1 MIQEIPLYVS
11 LIFILTII
19 ITLIFFL
26 KAVDF
31 SKIIVLIISSW
42 ICIQSILGLT
52 GFYTL
57 TTGFPPRFLLLI
69 LPPVLLMLF
78 LFNTKR
84 GNHFIDSMDIKT
96 LTLMHI
102 IRVFVELVLYWLFVY
117 KKIPILMTF
126 EGRNF
131 DILSGLTAPIIFY
144 YGFVNVKFGKK
155 VIIAWNYLCLV
166 LLLNIVFNSVLSSP
180 FPLQKFAF
188 EQPNVAILYFPYN
201 LLPSL
206 IVPIILFSHLVVIRR
221 LSKSK

>member
-102 IRVFVELVLYWLFVY
+102 IRVFVELVLYWLFLF
-117 KKIPILMTF
+117 KKVPILMTF

-131 DILSGLTAPIIFY
+131 DIISGLTAPIIYY
-144 YGFVNVKFGKK
+144 YGFVKVKFGKK
-155 VIIAWNYLCLV
+155 VIIAWNYFCLV

-188 EQPNVAILYFPYN
+188 EQPNVAILYFPFN

-206 IVPIILFSHLVVIRR
+206 IVPIVLFSHLAVIRR
-221 LSKSK
+221 LSMSK